1 MTNIIIDPIESSHCV
16 LLRAEDIELD
26 DLPEIEASA
35 KEEVLGTSSARTAVG
50 GSLVVVA
57 AAFAIFAVL

>member
-1 MTNIIIDPIESSHCV
+1 V

-26 DLPEIEASA
+26 DVQSIR
-35 KEEVLGTSSARTAVG
+35 EEVLGTSSARTAVG